1 MIDSLTEKG
10 SHSKKERKNKFND
23 KKNSGQITM
32 IRQGSEKK
40 NKTKQKI
47 HFDKKKRWYSIKA
60 FFPDLLL
67 LLFNPYH
74 HHHHHHWLLFTP
86 SSLPPFAS
94 FIAIRYDY
102 YYYDYLCLLYENK
115 LGYTFS
121 CFFFFWSIF
130 RYIPDASMMMMT
142 KHQPQLNHDLILI
155 RARLATHLYSLSIIW
170 PQFILC
176 IFELKSK
183 FYF

>member
-1 MIDSLTEKG
+1 METLALFIICDWLSNWERESFEKRTEKI
-10 SHSKKERKNKFND
+10 SSTI

-67 LLFNPYH
+67 LLLFNPY
-74 HHHHHHWLLFTP
+74 HHHHWLLFTP

-142 KHQPQLNHDLILI
+142 K
-155 RARLATHLYSLSIIW
+155 
-170 PQFILC
+170 
-176 IFELKSK
+176 KSTAIESR
-183 FYF
+183 FDFD